1 MIRLLLALTPLL
13 LYPSAPSS
21 GEAAGGGETGE
32 TISLAEIEPGD
43 AGVWKTVV
51 SGREVE
57 SFPLTVVGVLDSFAG
72 PDMPILLCRAGDE
85 INTRT
90 GPVSGM
96 SGSPVY
102 IKGRLAGAY
111 AYGFPWSKE
120 KTLIGV
126 TPIEWMEPLLDQPD
140 QPYRRS
146 QGGARRT
153 SGGGGAETVD
163 LGLPSVFSAEPTGPG
178 EETSPLPLPLPLL
191 ASGVSPEV
199 LRAVGPWLAERGL
212 RPTAGGSGRAGAA
225 DGPPSLEAGSPLA
238 VVLATGDIRI
248 GGVGTITSRSGDRF
262 LAFGHPMLGAGS
274 VELPVASAEIV
285 DVVSNYRI
293 SFKLSNIGEVVG
305 TLWQD
310 SAPGIQGEIG
320 RLPYMIPIRVRSDSF
335 AGSPVTGSLAEHRLF
350 TPVMALIYAAQ
361 TVFASGEGPAE
372 ATLHGTLDL
381 SLEGHDPVRHSRSG
395 VGTNGAMGVLF
406 SFAEIIDLVLN
417 GAQEFPRLESV
428 EIDLRTENV
437 ERRQILHGV
446 RLESARIS
454 PGETVGL
461 RVRTRLRDGG
471 MADHSVEIPVP
482 AEAGEYTVFVADAD
496 SLRSYDRLA
505 ARDPG
510 RPLSDLLSEIRR
522 LRPNDAIHVQ
532 LLRPN
537 PGLRLGGRNLED
549 LPPSV
554 LRLYQTSLE
563 QPGDT
568 FLRESVVWETSLPVP
583 GVFSGSARIDFQTE
597 P

>member
-1 MIRLLLALTPLL
+1 MIRLLLTFLL
-13 LYPSAPSS
+13 LFP
-21 GEAAGGGETGE
+21 AAGSAAEPTDDGETVG

-43 AGVWKTVV
+43 TGVWKTVV
-51 SGREVE
+51 SGRQVE
-57 SFPLTVVGVLDSFAG
+57 SFPLTVVGVIDSFAG
-72 PDMPILLCRAGDE
+72 PNMPILLCRASDA
-85 INTRT
+85 INTHT
-90 GPVSGM
+90 GPVAGM

-126 TPIEWMEPLLDQPD
+126 TPIEWMEPLLDLPD

-146 QGGARRT
+146 QGASRTGADG
-153 SGGGGAETVD
+153 SGVAVD
-163 LGLPSVFSAEPTGPG
+163 LGLPSPFAGEPTGSA
-178 EETSPLPLPLPLL
+178 ENSSPLPLPLPLL
-191 ASGVSPEV
+191 ASGVSRGV

-212 RPTAGGSGRAGAA
+212 RLTTGGSGRAGTAA
-225 DGPPSLEAGSPLA
+225 EASPLEAGSPLA
-238 VVLATGDIRI
+238 VVLSTGDIRI
-248 GGVGTITSRSGDRF
+248 GGVGTITSRAGDRF
-262 LAFGHPMLGAGS
+262 LAFGHPMLGSGS

-310 SAPGIQGEIG
+310 STPGIQGEIG
-320 RLPYMIPIRVRSDSF
+320 RLPYMIPIRVRSDAF
-335 AGSPVTGSLAEHRLF
+335 AHSPVTGSLAEHRLF
-350 TPVMALIYAAQ
+350 TPAMALLYAAQ

-381 SLEGHDPVRHSRSG
+381 AVEGHDPVRLSRTG
-395 VGTNGAMGVLF
+395 VGMNGALRVLF

-417 GAQEFPRLESV
+417 GSQEFPRLESV

-437 ERRQILHGV
+437 ERRQILHGM
-446 RLESARIS
+446 RLDSARIR
-454 PGETVGL
+454 PGETVRL

-482 AEAGEYTVFVADAD
+482 SEGGDYSIFVADAD
-496 SLRSYDRLA
+496 SLRSYDRFA

-510 RPLSDLLSEIRR
+510 RSLSDLLTEIRQ
-522 LRPNDAIHVQ
+522 LRANDAIYVQ

-554 LRLYQTSLE
+554 LRLYQSSLE

-583 GVFSGSARIDFQTE
+583 GVFSGSARIEFQTE

>member
-1 MIRLLLALTPLL
+1 MIRLLFTLL
-13 LYPSAPSS
+13 FLSPFAGSAAEPAHD
-21 GEAAGGGETGE
+21 GKTAE
-32 TISLAEIEPGD
+32 TISLAEIKPGD
-43 AGVWKTVV
+43 TGVWKTVV
-51 SGREVE
+51 SGRQVE
-57 SFPLTVVGVLDSFAG
+57 SFPLTVVGVIDSFAG
-72 PDMPILLCRAGDE
+72 PNIPILLCRASDE
-85 INTRT
+85 INTHT

-126 TPIEWMEPLLDQPD
+126 TPIEWMEPLLDLPD

-146 QGGARRT
+146 QGASRT
-153 SGGGGAETVD
+153 AAGKGEVAVD
-163 LGLPSVFSAEPTGPG
+163 LGLPSLFAGEPTGTA
-178 EETSPLPLPLPLL
+178 EDSSPLPLPVPLL
-191 ASGVSPEV
+191 ASGVSSEV
-199 LRAVGPWLAERGL
+199 LQAVGPWLAERGL
-212 RPTAGGSGRAGAA
+212 RLTAGGSGRASAA
-225 DGPPSLEAGSPLA
+225 AEVPPLEAGSPLA
-238 VVLATGDIRI
+238 VVLATGGIRI
-248 GGVGTITSRSGDRF
+248 GGVGTITSRAGNRF
-262 LAFGHPMLGAGS
+262 LAFGHPMLGSGS

-310 SAPGIQGEIG
+310 STAGIQGEIG
-320 RLPYMIPIRVRSDSF
+320 RLPYMIPIRVRSDAF
-335 AGSPVTGSLAEHRLF
+335 AQSPVTGSLAEHRLF
-350 TPVMALIYAAQ
+350 TPAMALLYAAQ

-381 SLEGHDPVRHSRSG
+381 AVEGHDPVRLSRTG
-395 VGTNGAMGVLF
+395 VGMNGARGVLF
-406 SFAEIIDLVLN
+406 SFAETIDLVLN
-417 GAQEFPRLESV
+417 GSQEFPRLESV

-437 ERRQILHGV
+437 ERRQILHGM
-446 RLESARIS
+446 RLNSARIR
-454 PGETVGL
+454 PGETVRL
-461 RVRTRLRDGG
+461 RIRTRLRDGG
-471 MADHSVEIPVP
+471 MAEHSVVIPVP
-482 AEAGEYTVFVADAD
+482 AEGGDYSIFVADAD
-496 SLRSYDRLA
+496 SLRSYEQFA

-510 RPLSDLLSEIRR
+510 RALSDLLTEIRQ
-522 LRPNDAIHVQ
+522 LRDNNAIYVQ

-554 LRLYQTSLE
+554 LRLYQSSLE

-583 GVFSGSARIDFQTE
+583 GVFSGNARIEFQTE